1 MREIDGSYG
10 EGGGQLVRTSVALAA
25 ITGQSVHLFNIR
37 AKRNNPGLA
46 PQHFTG
52 VKAAAAL
59 CGGTVEGLEEART
72 REIIF
77 RPASLRGGQF
87 DFHVGTAG
95 SITLVLQAVL
105 PLAAICGE
113 HVLMNISGGTDVPAA
128 PPLDYFRYILLPL
141 LLRMGVK
148 AKIEV
153 LCRGYY
159 PRGGGSIAVE
169 VEPSPA
175 FKPLLLDKSGALA
188 GIHGAAHIS
197 NLPAHIVH
205 RMAVS
210 ALAELSN
217 FPTPVIDCA
226 EFGRDEAIGS
236 GGAILLAADMGN
248 TTLGASA
255 VAQRGVP
262 AERLGSLAG
271 QLLREEIL
279 SGATLDIHASDQV
292 LIYLALGA
300 MNGAISSFLARSL
313 SSHAATTI
321 WLLEQ
326 FLPVRFD
333 IGKQQGLVHISAG
346 PDRLS

>member
-1 MREIDGSYG
+1 VHEIDGSYG

-25 ITGQSVHLFNIR
+25 ITGQCVHLFNIR

-52 VKAAAAL
+52 VKAVAAL
-59 CGGTVEGLEEART
+59 CSGTVEGLEAKT

-77 RPASLRGGQF
+77 RPGVLRGGEF

-95 SITLVLQAVL
+95 SITLVLQAAL
-105 PLAAICGE
+105 PVAATCHE
-113 HVLMNISGGTDVPAA
+113 PVLMNITGGTDVPAA

-141 LLRMGVK
+141 LLQTGVK
-148 AKIEV
+148 AKMEV

-159 PRGGGSIAVE
+159 PRGGGGVVVE
-169 VEPSPA
+169 VDPSPV
-175 FKPLLLDKSGALA
+175 FKPLVLDKSRGLA
-188 GIHGAAHIS
+188 GIRGFAHIS
-197 NLPAHIVH
+197 NLPAHILD
-205 RMAVS
+205 RMIAS
-210 ALAELSN
+210 ALGELTQFPAPAITRAEL
-217 FPTPVIDCA
+217 
-226 EFGRDEAIGS
+226 GRDKAIGS

-262 AERLGSLAG
+262 AERLGSVAG
-271 QLLREEIL
+271 QHLREEIL

-292 LIYLALGA
+292 LIYFALAA
-300 MNGAISSFLARSL
+300 MDRRTSSFLAKGL

-333 IGKQQGLVHISAG
+333 ISAQESLVRIKVEFKDS
-346 PDRLS
+346 

>member
-1 MREIDGSYG
+1 VHEIDGSYG

-25 ITGQSVHLFNIR
+25 ITGQCVHLFNIR

-52 VKAAAAL
+52 VKAVAAL
-59 CGGTVEGLEEART
+59 CSGTVEGLEAKT

-77 RPASLRGGQF
+77 RPGVLRGGEF

-95 SITLVLQAVL
+95 SITLVLQAAL
-105 PLAAICGE
+105 PVAATCHE
-113 HVLMNISGGTDVPAA
+113 PVLMNITGGTDVPAA

-141 LLRMGVK
+141 LLQTGVK
-148 AKIEV
+148 AKMEV

-159 PRGGGSIAVE
+159 PRGGGGVVVE
-169 VEPSPA
+169 VDPSPV
-175 FKPLLLDKSGALA
+175 FKPLVLDKSRGLP
-188 GIHGAAHIS
+188 GIRGFAHIS
-197 NLPAHIVH
+197 NLPAHILD
-205 RMAVS
+205 RMIAS
-210 ALAELSN
+210 ALGELTQFPAPAIARAEL
-217 FPTPVIDCA
+217 
-226 EFGRDEAIGS
+226 GRDKAIGS

-262 AERLGSLAG
+262 AERLGSVAG
-271 QLLREEIL
+271 QHLREEIL

-292 LIYLALGA
+292 LIYFALAA
-300 MNGAISSFLARSL
+300 MDRRTSSFLAKGL

-333 IGKQQGLVHISAG
+333 ISAQESLVRIKVEFKDS
-346 PDRLS
+346 

>member
-52 VKAAAAL
+52 VKAVAAF
-59 CGGTVEGLEEART
+59 CGGTVEGLEAKT

-77 RPASLRGGQF
+77 RPGALRGGEF
-87 DFHVGTAG
+87 DFDVGTAG
-95 SITLVLQAVL
+95 SITLVLQAAL
-105 PLAAICGE
+105 PVAAACHEPVRMI
-113 HVLMNISGGTDVPAA
+113 ITGGTDVPAA

-141 LLRMGVK
+141 LLQTGVK

-159 PRGGGSIAVE
+159 PRGGGSIAVK

-175 FKPLLLDKSGALA
+175 FEPLVLDKPGELA
-188 GIHGAAHIS
+188 GIRGFAHIS
-197 NLPAHIVH
+197 NLPTHIID
-205 RMAVS
+205 RMTAS
-210 ALAELSN
+210 ALAELTQ
-217 FPTPVIDCA
+217 FPAPAIDRA
-226 EFGRDEAIGS
+226 EFGRDKAIGS

-262 AERLGSLAG
+262 AERLGSVAG
-271 QLLREEIL
+271 QHLREEIL

-292 LIYLALGA
+292 LIYFALAA
-300 MNGAISSFLARSL
+300 MDRRTSSFLAKGL

-333 IGKQQGLVHISAG
+333 ISAQESLVRIKVEFK
-346 PDRLS
+346 DD

>member
-52 VKAAAAL
+52 VKAVAAF
-59 CGGTVEGLEEART
+59 CGGTVEGLEAKT

-77 RPASLRGGQF
+77 RPGALRGGEF
-87 DFHVGTAG
+87 DFDVGTAG
-95 SITLVLQAVL
+95 SITLVLQAAL
-105 PLAAICGE
+105 PVAAACREPVRMI
-113 HVLMNISGGTDVPAA
+113 ITGGTDVPAA

-141 LLRMGVK
+141 LLQTGVK

-159 PRGGGSIAVE
+159 PRGGGSIAVK

-175 FKPLLLDKSGALA
+175 FEPLVLDKPGELA
-188 GIHGAAHIS
+188 GIRGFAHIS
-197 NLPAHIVH
+197 NLPTHIID
-205 RMAVS
+205 RMTAS
-210 ALAELSN
+210 ALAELTQ
-217 FPTPVIDCA
+217 FPAPAIDRA
-226 EFGRDEAIGS
+226 EFGRDKAIGS

-262 AERLGSLAG
+262 AERLGSVAG
-271 QLLREEIL
+271 QHLREEIL

-292 LIYLALGA
+292 LIYFALAA
-300 MNGAISSFLARSL
+300 MDRRTSSFLAKGL

-333 IGKQQGLVHISAG
+333 ISAQESLVRIKVEFK
-346 PDRLS
+346 DD

>member
-1 MREIDGSYG
+1 MRKIDGSYG

-25 ITGQSVHLFNIR
+25 ITGQSVHLYNIR

-46 PQHFTG
+46 PQHLTG
-52 VKAAAAL
+52 VKAVAAL
-59 CGGTVEGLEEART
+59 CGAVVEGVEART

-77 RPASLRGGQF
+77 RPGPLRGGQF

-105 PLAAICGE
+105 PVAATCGE
-113 HVLMNISGGTDVPAA
+113 PVLMNITGGTDVHAA

-141 LLRMGVK
+141 LLQMGVK

-159 PRGGGSIAVE
+159 PRGGGRIAVE
-169 VEPSPA
+169 VESLPA
-175 FKPLLLDKSGALA
+175 LKPLALNKPGTLA
-188 GIHGAAHIS
+188 GISGFAHIS

-205 RMAVS
+205 RMAAS

-217 FPTPVIDCA
+217 FPAPAIDRA
-226 EFGRDEAIGS
+226 ELGRDKAIGS

-271 QLLREEIL
+271 RLLREEIL

-292 LIYLALGA
+292 LIYLALGV
-300 MNGAISSFLARSL
+300 MNGGTSSFLARSL

-333 IGKQQGLVHISAG
+333 ISEQQGLVRISAG
-346 PDRLS
+346 PNRLS

>member
-1 MREIDGSYG
+1 LREIDGSYG
-10 EGGGQLVRTSVALAA
+10 EGGGQLARTSVALAA
-25 ITGQSVHLFNIR
+25 ITGQPVHLYNIR

-46 PQHFTG
+46 PQHLAG
-52 VKAAAAL
+52 VKAVAAL
-59 CGGTVEGLEEART
+59 CGAAVEGLEART

-105 PLAAICGE
+105 PVAATCGE
-113 HVLMNISGGTDVPAA
+113 PVLMNITGGTDVRAA

-159 PRGGGSIAVE
+159 PRGGGRITVE

-175 FKPLLLDKSGALA
+175 LKPLALDKPGTLA
-188 GIHGAAHIS
+188 GISGFAHIS
-197 NLPAHIVH
+197 NLPANIVH
-205 RMAVS
+205 RMAAS

-217 FPTPVIDCA
+217 FPAPAIDRA
-226 EFGRDEAIGS
+226 ELGRDKAIGS

-248 TTLGASA
+248 ASLGASA
-255 VAQRGVP
+255 VAQKGVP

-300 MNGAISSFLARSL
+300 INGAISSFLARSL

-333 IGKQQGLVHISAG
+333 ISEQHGLVRISG
-346 PDRLS
+346 EPNRLH

>member
-52 VKAAAAL
+52 VKAVAAF
-59 CGGTVEGLEEART
+59 CGGTVEGLEAKT
-72 REIIF
+72 REITF
-77 RPASLRGGQF
+77 RPGALRGGEF
-87 DFHVGTAG
+87 DFDVGTAG
-95 SITLVLQAVL
+95 SITLVLQAAL
-105 PLAAICGE
+105 PVAAACHEPVRMI
-113 HVLMNISGGTDVPAA
+113 ITGGTDVPAA

-141 LLRMGVK
+141 LLQTGVK

-159 PRGGGSIAVE
+159 PRGGGSIAVK

-175 FKPLLLDKSGALA
+175 FEPLVLDKPGELA
-188 GIHGAAHIS
+188 GIRGFAHIS
-197 NLPAHIVH
+197 NLPTHIID
-205 RMAVS
+205 RMTAS
-210 ALAELSN
+210 ALAELTQ
-217 FPTPVIDCA
+217 FPAPAIDRA
-226 EFGRDEAIGS
+226 EFGRDKAIGS
-236 GGAILLAADMGN
+236 GGAILLAADMDN

-262 AERLGSLAG
+262 AERLGSVAG
-271 QLLREEIL
+271 QHLREEIL
-279 SGATLDIHASDQV
+279 SGATLDIHASDQI
-292 LIYLALGA
+292 LIYFAVAA
-300 MNGAISSFLARSL
+300 MDRRTSSFLAKGL

-333 IGKQQGLVHISAG
+333 ISAQESLVRIKVEFK
-346 PDRLS
+346 DD